1 MQSTK
6 LSVVNLREFV
16 ERVTG
21 ELASLLTAEIELRV
35 SEALESLR
43 SEAPGPGPGSSTDG
57 RRAGRLCPV
66 PGCGKPGAGPRNRWF
81 CREHA
86 EKLSVEEQKGIL
98 ARTKRQAA
106 EGKLPTEIPSEL
118 IVRIPPRVQR
128 AHKPLDMSCRVEG
141 CPNRSRGPRAGFICD
156 QHRASMPP
164 EEWEAAREA
173 YNARKRAVAPPAE
186 ALDANNGSAD
196 DAKQHEALAVPPIL
210 RKAEVREA

>member
-1 MQSTK
+1 MQSSK
-6 LSVVNLREFV
+6 VSVVNLREFV
-16 ERVTG
+16 ERMTA
-21 ELASLLTAEIELRV
+21 ELASLLTAEIEQRV

-43 SEAPGPGPGSSTDG
+43 SEAPSTSSSSDG

-66 PGCGKPGAGPRNRWF
+66 PGCGKAGAGPRNRWF

-86 EKLSVEEQKGIL
+86 EKLSVEEQKSIL

-118 IVRIPPRVQR
+118 VVRIPPRVQR
-128 AHKPLDMSCRVEG
+128 AHKPLDMSCRIEG

-156 QHRASMPP
+156 QHRASTPP

-173 YNARKRAVAPPAE
+173 YNSRRRAAVSPAE
-186 ALDANNGSAD
+186 PDEAHHLPSGDETPR
-196 DAKQHEALAVPPIL
+196 EALPVPPIL
-210 RKAEVREA
+210 RKAEAREG